1 MNKWMIYP
9 MSDEWWSNFD
19 VLYLFST
26 LSACSRSLSLSIES
40 HTSSNV
46 FHFPWNSRFRVASS
60 LHHYQSDVVMVFTN
74 NVLNWLISVNLPVFC
89 VQITPSSNVC
99 WYLPRWWQYFTINNI
114 MIWRFEERSIVRDSL
129 ETVIIIVLYFHFNF
143 WFWCWIFRSF
153 HRIQRHRT
161 GFANFFFCIRFTQI
175 VTCIYDLAFA
185 RSACARRTR
194 IPLLFIFH
202 TSFNCRRFIYL
213 FSVFLVYIKISSLE
227 HAFISH
233 LFSFLSGAS
242 FSFKMCAL
250 MPVCLFCVRLF
261 VCLMHDW
268 YESEYGW
275 QKDISLQKAS

>member
-1 MNKWMIYP
+1 MNDI
-9 MSDEWWSNFD
+9 SDERWMMIQFWCTLSIF
-19 VLYLFST
+19 LS

-89 VQITPSSNVC
+89 VQITPSSDVC

-161 GFANFFFCIRFTQI
+161 GFANFFFAFGSLKLWHAYMTWLSQGVRVRAEREYHYCSYFIRLSI
-175 VTCIYDLAFA
+175 ADAL
-185 RSACARRTR
+185 
-194 IPLLFIFH
+194 
-202 TSFNCRRFIYL
+202 FIYL
-213 FSVFLVYIKISSLE
+213 VF
-227 HAFISH
+227 F
-233 LFSFLSGAS
+233 
-242 FSFKMCAL
+242 
-250 MPVCLFCVRLF
+250 
-261 VCLMHDW
+261 W
-268 YESEYGW
+268 YT
-275 QKDISLQKAS
+275 

>member
-1 MNKWMIYP
+1 MNDDPILMYSIY
-9 MSDEWWSNFD
+9 
-19 VLYLFST
+19 FS
-26 LSACSRSLSLSIES
+26 LSLLALALSLSLSIES

-89 VQITPSSNVC
+89 VQITPSSDVC

-161 GFANFFFCIRFTQI
+161 GFANFFLHSVHWNCGMHIWLVFRKECVCAPNANTII
-175 VTCIYDLAFA
+175 VHISYVFQLQTLY
-185 RSACARRTR
+185 
-194 IPLLFIFH
+194 LFI
-202 TSFNCRRFIYL
+202 
-213 FSVFLVYIKISSLE
+213 
-227 HAFISH
+227 
-233 LFSFLSGAS
+233 
-242 FSFKMCAL
+242 
-250 MPVCLFCVRLF
+250 
-261 VCLMHDW
+261 
-268 YESEYGW
+268 
-275 QKDISLQKAS
+275 